1 MASAA
6 HIFKERRIERHVSPT
21 RLTILIGNLALWAVL
36 IAGLAIVLG
45 R

>member
-6 HIFKERRIERHVSPT
+6 HIFKHRIERHVSPV
-21 RLTILIGNLALWAVL
+21 RLGVVLGNVGLWAAL
-36 IAGLAIVLG
+36 IAGLAIVAG

>member
-6 HIFKERRIERHVSPT
+6 HIYKHRIERHVSPV
-21 RLTILIGNLALWAVL
+21 RLGVILGNVALWAAL
-36 IAGLAIVLG
+36 IAGLAIFAG